1 VFGDIAETLYTL
13 PLKRWLDRSPMVW
26 PPEDRHKFLSALDA
40 TESKVLVF
48 FKYLLYFLIASVT
61 FLAVVFYHSITKDAF
76 RDFLRLYGS
85 ILYLI
90 FLAWAVGQLFAIRGR
105 QSRGPSDSNAPSTG
119 DPTMAMRF
127 TKAPETGA
135 RGFFFQFGAGS
146 QSLNDSAKTVG
157 IGFSASSIADEDKLD
172 ESSAAQADGYI
183 SAGATLDFASRM
195 VNPRYKDWSPPQQGV
210 YRAYLQGQIELRKT
224 PASQA
229 NEPFSSAPA
238 CESRAEN
245 TPPEA
250 TRFPSSEAETH
261 KSRQP
266 LCTFGLVMIFFVFLA
281 IMAAAMLVGLFF
293 ARGAK

>member
-1 VFGDIAETLYTL
+1 MV
-13 PLKRWLDRSPMVW
+13 RS
-26 PPEDRHKFLSALDA
+26 PEDRRKFLSALDA

-48 FKYLLYFLIASVT
+48 YKYLLYFLIVSVT
-61 FLAVVFYHSITKDAF
+61 LLAVAFYHSITKDAF
-76 RDFLRLYGS
+76 RDFLRLYGG

-105 QSRGPSDSNAPSTG
+105 QSRGLSGSNAPSPG
-119 DPTMAMRF
+119 DPTIAMRF
-127 TKAPETGA
+127 TKAPETGT

-146 QSLNDSAKTVG
+146 RSSNDSAKTVS

-172 ESSAAQADGYI
+172 EASLAQADGYI
-183 SAGATLDFASRM
+183 SAGATLDFISRM
-195 VNPRYKDWSPPQQGV
+195 LNPRYKDWSSPQQQV

-224 PASQA
+224 PAPQA

-238 CESRAEN
+238 GESQAEN

-250 TRFPSSEAETH
+250 TRFPSPEAETP
-261 KSRQP
+261 KSPQP
-266 LCTFGLVMIFFVFLA
+266 LFTFGLLMIFFVFFA

-293 ARGAK
+293 ARAAK